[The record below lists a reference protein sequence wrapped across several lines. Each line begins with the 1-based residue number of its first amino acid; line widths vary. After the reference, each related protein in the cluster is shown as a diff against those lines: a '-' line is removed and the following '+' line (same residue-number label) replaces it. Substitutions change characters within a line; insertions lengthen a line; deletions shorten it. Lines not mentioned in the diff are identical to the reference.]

1 MPKQIASL
9 SGIDL
14 DSLRLEDI
22 RWHSSTGI
30 AVSSGSGRDR
40 TYSYRTGVITD
51 LGDIKTSLW
60 RQIAEAVAQ
69 RRGEQW
75 LVDALTEWERAHNYT
90 KVSASQLRLEALHKY
105 SMSLQDWPEWVDY
118 IPFNRK
124 YRPQVLEQAHIVT
137 VFNACCGK
145 PGEVTQEQ
153 IDRAWRG
160 QIACPCCGRWSL
172 FSICLPDG
180 TLPWEESAGGQ

>member
-1 MPKQIASL
+1 M
-9 SGIDL
+9 
-14 DSLRLEDI
+14 
-22 RWHSSTGI
+22 
-30 AVSSGSGRDR
+30 
-40 TYSYRTGVITD
+40 
-51 LGDIKTSLW
+51 
-60 RQIAEAVAQ
+60 
-69 RRGEQW
+69 
-75 LVDALTEWERAHNYT
+75 
-90 KVSASQLRLEALHKY
+90 HKY

>member
-1 MPKQIASL
+1 MPKQIDSL

-30 AVSSGSGRDR
+30 AISSGSGRDR

-180 TLPWEESAGGQ
+180 TLPWEESAGDQ